1 MYTLRQNS
9 FFTDELELQKSDGS
23 SEILTININITPD
36 LVGKYRKLQVRLIDL
51 QKQSNATSNSTERAE
66 EIGKAVV
73 DVFSLLFGE
82 ENCKKIIEF
91 YYGDFVQMASSLFPY
106 IQNFIVPKFQEIS
119 RQRKQA
125 FKRRNWK

>member
-66 EIGKAVV
+66 KIGKAVV
-73 DVFSLLFGE
+73 DVFSLLL
-82 ENCKKIIEF
+82 
-91 YYGDFVQMASSLFPY
+91 SL
-106 IQNFIVPKFQEIS
+106 IHI
-119 RQRKQA
+119 
-125 FKRRNWK
+125 

>member
-51 QKQSNATSNSTERAE
+51 QKQSNATSNSTEKPA
-66 EIGKAVV
+66 
-73 DVFSLLFGE
+73 
-82 ENCKKIIEF
+82 
-91 YYGDFVQMASSLFPY
+91 ASIPD
-106 IQNFIVPKFQEIS
+106 IVPHHSGLQSDIS
-119 RQRKQA
+119 CLV
-125 FKRRNWK
+125 

>member
-51 QKQSNATSNSTERAE
+51 QKRSNANPNNPELAE
-66 EIGKAVV
+66 EIGKTVV

-82 ENCKKIIEF
+82 ENSKKIIAF
-91 YYGDFVQMASSLFPY
+91 YYGDFVQMAACLFPY
-106 IQNFIVPKFQEIS
+106 IQNCIVPKFQEIA
-119 RQRKQA
+119 RQKKRD